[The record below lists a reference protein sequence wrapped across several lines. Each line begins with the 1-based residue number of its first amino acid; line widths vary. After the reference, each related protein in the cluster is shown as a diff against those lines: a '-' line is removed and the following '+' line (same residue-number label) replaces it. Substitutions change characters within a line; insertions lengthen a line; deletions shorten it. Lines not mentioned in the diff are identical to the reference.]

1 MTALLANLPAW
12 TVIVTL
18 VLARTGCAI
27 MLLPGVGEADA
38 PAITRAGIAVT
49 MTVLLAPIVAPLVPP
64 GIVDLSHFA
73 RALAAEMLTG
83 IWLGW
88 LARVVVLAL
97 PMAGQIIAHM
107 IGISNVLQNEAGV
120 PANTALSRLF
130 TLAIPVL
137 LLSSGLYALPLSALV
152 NSYQTIPPGQ
162 FLPVRLGTELA
173 ITTATRA
180 FALSLQLAAP
190 FVGTQHG
197 LVCRGRSCR
206 SALLAIADLF
216 SGGALSDPR
225 WDYPARASGNNPPV
239 GLAAR
244 YHYAVRRAS
253 WHPLSHG
260 GGE

>member
-88 LARVVVLAL
+88 LAKSL
-97 PMAGQIIAHM
+97 
-107 IGISNVLQNEAGV
+107 
-120 PANTALSRLF
+120 
-130 TLAIPVL
+130 
-137 LLSSGLYALPLSALV
+137 
-152 NSYQTIPPGQ
+152 
-162 FLPVRLGTELA
+162 FLPCPWPDR
-173 ITTATRA
+173 
-180 FALSLQLAAP
+180 SLL
-190 FVGTQHG
+190 
-197 LVCRGRSCR
+197 
-206 SALLAIADLF
+206 I
-216 SGGALSDPR
+216 
-225 WDYPARASGNNPPV
+225 
-239 GLAAR
+239 
-244 YHYAVRRAS
+244 
-253 WHPLSHG
+253 
-260 GGE
+260 

>member
-88 LARVVVLAL
+88 LARVIVLTL

-107 IGISNVLQNEAGV
+107 IGVSNVLQNEAGV
-120 PANTALSRLF
+120 PSNTALSRLF
-130 TLAIPVL
+130 TLAVPVV

-152 NSYQTIPPGQ
+152 NSYQAIPPGQ

-190 FVGTQHG
+190 FV
-197 LVCRGRSCR
+197 V
-206 SALLAIADLF
+206 
-216 SGGALSDPR
+216 LSMV
-225 WDYPARASGNNPPV
+225 WFVAV

-244 YHYAVRRAS
+244 LSSRLQIYFLAAPSQILGGTILLALLITTLLSVWQHVTTTLFAELPGVR
-253 WHPLSHG
+253 
-260 GGE
+260 